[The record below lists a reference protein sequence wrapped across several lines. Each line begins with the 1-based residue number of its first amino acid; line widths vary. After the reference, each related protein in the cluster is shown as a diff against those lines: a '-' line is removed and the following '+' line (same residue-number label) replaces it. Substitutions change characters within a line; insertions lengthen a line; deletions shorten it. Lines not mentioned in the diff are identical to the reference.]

1 MPLRSDSPNNLI
13 YIVFF
18 MKLCIHL
25 LRYPLHQ
32 PQMQSQNIGNG
43 MPPAFPRLRA
53 GMWPQLPPH
62 QQLADEQSEKQREY
76 LKQQQKLRLMT
87 TTSTPVCILFF
98 ILRDFCE

>member
-1 MPLRSDSPNNLI
+1 
-13 YIVFF
+13 

-32 PQMQSQNIGNG
+32 PQAQTQKLGNG
-43 MPPAFPRLRA
+43 MPPMFPRPQA

-87 TTSTPVCILFF
+87 TTSTAVCILFF
-98 ILRDFCE
+98 ILHDFCE